1 MHRRHRA
8 RRLPAYFCGM
18 TLDLTDK
25 EQLAIAAKPPA
36 SELGYRV
43 WAIRVSRAWTT
54 LARRPL
60 LHRSNGP
67 TTTKS

>member
-43 WAIRVSRAWTT
+43 MGDPGEPRLDDAGAS
-54 LARRPL
+54 
-60 LHRSNGP
+60 P
-67 TTTKS
+67 TTPQVQWANNHKS